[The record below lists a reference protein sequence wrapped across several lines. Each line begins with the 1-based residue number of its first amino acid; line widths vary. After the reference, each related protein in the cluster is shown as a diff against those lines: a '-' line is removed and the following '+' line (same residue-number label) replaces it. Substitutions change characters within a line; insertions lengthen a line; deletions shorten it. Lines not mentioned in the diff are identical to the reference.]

1 MRQPGSNEP
10 DTRASVHAGLAPSVR
25 QVNPGICETD
35 LVQIAVLWLNGKSE
49 AFRGTV
55 DCALLATAPVA

>member
-1 MRQPGSNEP
+1 
-10 DTRASVHAGLAPSVR
+10 VR